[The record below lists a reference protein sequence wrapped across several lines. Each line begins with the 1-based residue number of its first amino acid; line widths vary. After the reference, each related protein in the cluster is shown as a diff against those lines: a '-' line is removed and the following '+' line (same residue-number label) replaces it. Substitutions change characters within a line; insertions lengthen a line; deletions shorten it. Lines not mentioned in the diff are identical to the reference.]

1 MASSYK
7 YAVRLRGKVVAYTT
21 TKREAEQEARAVG
34 GTYGPIGKNPSD
46 DEGDVLEGILVS
58 YYVEDANKSYT
69 SLIEAL
75 TAAFAAAGST
85 KMASISLFLGDDPF
99 DEVLGGVDFIF
110 ETNPNFPLSQP
121 GWGGYYMER
130 AYVMS
135 NAPFFRETEG
145 AFAEVASR
153 ALKHG
158 SASMKHGPTS
168 YDPLGRGVVTGLT
181 ISRVSMWAE
190 EDREFSLFTE
200 RSLKQH
206 LIRELGKVHAKTFTN
221 QSI

>member
-121 GWGGYYMER
+121 GWGGYYVGKP
-130 AYVMS
+130 YGYG
-135 NAPFFRETEG
+135 PFIRDYAG
-145 AFAEVASR
+145 ALAKIAVL
-153 ALKHG
+153 ALQEG